1 VKPSQKR
8 NWGALAALI
17 LFPLALIG
25 IIWVILHRPNGDAPP
40 VDPQAQIAID
50 PQPFDPQANPA
61 RPPNIPVLPPGPKPP
76 VALAEQITAI
86 GHAFPGNA
94 GIAVTSVDKGWTAS
108 FAGDQIFPQQSVS
121 KLWVSA
127 AILDKVDK
135 GEISLDDTIPLTPRD
150 LTIFHQP
157 IRKYIMAGNYA
168 PTISELMRY
177 AMTQSDNTA
186 NDVLYRKAGGQQ
198 GVGGFIA
205 RKTLGQIAIGPG
217 EKILQTEMAGLQW
230 DDSFSYDR
238 TFWQVRGRLPPE
250 ARSRALSRY
259 LASPPDGATPMAIA
273 TGLTKLQK
281 GELLTPKSSA
291 ILLSLMSQSK
301 TGPDR
306 LRGAITEGSGWSM
319 AHKTGTGQV
328 LGSIATAYNDVGILN
343 APSGKSY
350 AVVVMIG
357 STQISVKARQE
368 MMHLVMQAVM
378 RCDVSQGC

>member
-1 VKPSQKR
+1 M
-8 NWGALAALI
+8 I
-17 LFPLALIG
+17 LFPLALAAIV
-25 IIWVILHRPNGDAPP
+25 WVILHRPNGDVPE
-40 VDPQAQIAID
+40 VEPQAQIAVD
-50 PQPFDPQANPA
+50 PRPVDLQQNPA
-61 RPPNIPVLPPGPKPP
+61 IPPTIPLLPPDPKPP
-76 VALAEQITAI
+76 IMLAEQIIAI
-86 GHAFPGNA
+86 GSAFPGSA
-94 GIAVTSVDKGWTAS
+94 GIAVTSVDTGWTAS

-121 KLWVSA
+121 KLWVAA

-135 GEISLDDTIPLTPRD
+135 GEISLDDRISLTPRD

-168 PTISELMRY
+168 PTIAELMRY

-230 DDSFSYDR
+230 DDSFSHGR
-238 TFWQVRGRLPPE
+238 AFWQVRGRMPTE
-250 ARSRALSRY
+250 TRSRALSRY

-273 TGLTKLQK
+273 TGLSKLQK
-281 GELLTPKSSA
+281 GQLLTPRSSA
-291 ILLSLMSQSK
+291 VLLSLMAQSK

-306 LRGAITEGSGWSM
+306 LRGAITQGSGWSM

-350 AVVVMIG
+350 AVVVMIA
-357 STQISVKARQE
+357 STQISVKGRQE
-368 MMHLVMQAVM
+368 MMHMVMQAVM
-378 RCDVSQGC
+378 RCDAGGDC